1 MHALGRWR
9 STVPALAAANLEAE
23 APRPR
28 LIDTAALLAVYL
40 IWGSTYY
47 ALRVGL
53 KGFPPF
59 VMAGARFLLAG
70 ALLYGFLRLRGA
82 PRVSGKEWRASSLI
96 GFLLLG
102 VGNGAVSW
110 SEQWVSS
117 GLAALVVATM
127 PLWTAL
133 MARALGQRT
142 SGREWVGLL
151 VGFFGVALLSLGGEL
166 RAHGLAAL
174 VLSIAPLSWALGS
187 VLSRRVPLPAGAMAT
202 ATEMLTGGA
211 MMLLFGLVRGE
222 RMERLPPTR
231 PVIAFTYLVVFGSLV
246 AFSAYNHLLRHVRP
260 AVAVSYAYVNPLIA
274 MLLGVGLGGESIAR
288 STWLAAAVIVAGVA
302 ILTIGRGADHDENRH
317 RSDPRR

>member
-1 MHALGRWR
+1 
-9 STVPALAAANLEAE
+9 VPALAANLEAE

-28 LIDTAALLAVYL
+28 LIDTAALLAVYV

-47 ALRVGL
+47 GLRVGL
-53 KGFPPF
+53 EAFPPF
-59 VMAGARFLLAG
+59 VMSGTRYLVAG

-82 PRVSGKEWRASSLI
+82 PRVSWKEWRASMLI

-102 VGNGAVSW
+102 VGNGAVTW

-133 MARALGQRT
+133 MARSMGQRT

-151 VGFFGVALLSLGGEL
+151 VGFASVSLLSLGGEL

-187 VLSRRVPLPAGAMAT
+187 LLSRRVSLPSGAMAT

-211 MMLLFGLVRGE
+211 MMLLFGLLRGE
-222 RMERLPPTR
+222 RVTQLPPAR
-231 PVIAFTYLVVFGSLV
+231 PVIAFAYLVVFGSLV
-246 AFSAYNHLLRHVRP
+246 AFTAYNHLLQNVRP
-260 AVAVSYAYVNPLIA
+260 AIAVSYAYVNPLIA
-274 MLLGVGLGGESIAR
+274 MIIGVGLGGESIAR

-302 ILTIGRGADHDENRH
+302 ILTTRRGGDHDANRH